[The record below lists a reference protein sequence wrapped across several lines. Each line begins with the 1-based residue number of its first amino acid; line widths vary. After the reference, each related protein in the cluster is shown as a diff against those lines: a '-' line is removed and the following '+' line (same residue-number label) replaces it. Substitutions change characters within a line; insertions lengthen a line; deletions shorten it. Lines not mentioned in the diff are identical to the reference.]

1 MKRLIIKKLIVI
13 SQSESRSLE
22 VPFSKGLNII
32 LGGNKTGKSSIIK
45 SIFYTFGCELKRI
58 EKDWKELISSYLIF
72 FQYGKNQYVI
82 IRQGKKFQIFEQP
95 KDEYLCIIESDEFH
109 KYSNSLM
116 DIFGVKMPCISKE
129 RKEFNI
135 TPPLLFRFQYIDQ
148 DEGWNKIA
156 DAFDKVGYI
165 KDWKKNTNKYVC
177 GYLDDKYYSLQTQKA
192 QHIMEKEEKKKEL
205 NHNQNFVEQI
215 SNSLS
220 QLDNS
225 KSIEEA
231 TREIEN
237 LVQQADALRK
247 DIFSIKAEM
256 TIYENE
262 TYMNQHKLHIVEQNL
277 IETEKDIEFAMKQ
290 ENELVCPTCGA
301 VYSNGLTEQMNI
313 SSDYAHC
320 EKLKM
325 ELTEALD
332 VTENTLSDL
341 AQKYEQISSQLESLE
356 LKIQKSQEFISYSS
370 YYKNKGQYEM
380 YEACGQQLDILEKK
394 VDKITFQ
401 IAKLDDEINE
411 MKSKKRSKEIKDKI
425 EGNCRILADKIN
437 VPKTFIKLRDFVQVI
452 DHTGSE
458 TPRIVYMYQSALYL
472 YNLERTDSPF
482 NFYIIDTP
490 NQQGQ
495 DTDNLESIFKS
506 LKLIM
511 SDDGQVIVGTER
523 ETGMEDKANNV
534 IRLIEKRRC
543 LSSEKYN
550 EHIELFQKLQKLAI
564 NWVAENHKKQKEVKD
579 KMIE

>member
-1 MKRLIIKKLIVI
+1 
-13 SQSESRSLE
+13 
-22 VPFSKGLNII
+22 
-32 LGGNKTGKSSIIK
+32 
-45 SIFYTFGCELKRI
+45 
-58 EKDWKELISSYLIF
+58 
-72 FQYGKNQYVI
+72 
-82 IRQGKKFQIFEQP
+82 
-95 KDEYLCIIESDEFH
+95 
-109 KYSNSLM
+109 
-116 DIFGVKMPCISKE
+116 
-129 RKEFNI
+129 
-135 TPPLLFRFQYIDQ
+135 
-148 DEGWNKIA
+148 
-156 DAFDKVGYI
+156 
-165 KDWKKNTNKYVC
+165 
-177 GYLDDKYYSLQTQKA
+177 
-192 QHIMEKEEKKKEL
+192 MEKEEKKKEL

-220 QLDNS
+220 QLENS

-301 VYSNGLTEQMNI
+301 VYFNGLTEQMNI

-325 ELTEALD
+325 ELIEALD

-341 AQKYEQISSQLESLE
+341 AQKYEQTSSQLKSLE
-356 LKIQKSQEFISYSS
+356 LKIQKSQEFILYSS
-370 YYKNKGQYEM
+370 YYKNKGQYEI
-380 YEACGQQLDILEKK
+380 YEACGQQLNTLEKK
-394 VDKITFQ
+394 VDEVTFQ

-523 ETGMEDKANNV
+523 EMGMEDKANNV

-550 EHIELFQKLQKLAI
+550 EHIELFQKLQNLAI

-579 KMIE
+579 EMIE

>member
-1 MKRLIIKKLIVI
+1 
-13 SQSESRSLE
+13 
-22 VPFSKGLNII
+22 
-32 LGGNKTGKSSIIK
+32 
-45 SIFYTFGCELKRI
+45 
-58 EKDWKELISSYLIF
+58 
-72 FQYGKNQYVI
+72 
-82 IRQGKKFQIFEQP
+82 
-95 KDEYLCIIESDEFH
+95 
-109 KYSNSLM
+109 
-116 DIFGVKMPCISKE
+116 
-129 RKEFNI
+129 
-135 TPPLLFRFQYIDQ
+135 
-148 DEGWNKIA
+148 
-156 DAFDKVGYI
+156 
-165 KDWKKNTNKYVC
+165 
-177 GYLDDKYYSLQTQKA
+177 
-192 QHIMEKEEKKKEL
+192 
-205 NHNQNFVEQI
+205 
-215 SNSLS
+215 
-220 QLDNS
+220 
-225 KSIEEA
+225 
-231 TREIEN
+231 
-237 LVQQADALRK
+237 
-247 DIFSIKAEM
+247 
-256 TIYENE
+256 
-262 TYMNQHKLHIVEQNL
+262 MNQHKLHIVEQNL

-341 AQKYEQISSQLESLE
+341 AQKYEQISRQLESLE

-394 VDKITFQ
+394 VDKISFE

-523 ETGMEDKANNV
+523 ETGIEDKANNV

-550 EHIELFQKLQKLAI
+550 EHIELFQKLQKLAL
-564 NWVAENHKKQKEVKD
+564 NWVAENHKKQKEVAD
-579 KMIE
+579 EMIE